1 MRIVVLSDIHIGS
14 IKDTVYVYNVL
25 TSIFDTELKFH
36 KTDAI
41 IFTGD
46 FFHRL
51 LKTNEEYT
59 SLAVNVVSYLVR
71 LCKNKIKIRFI
82 YGTESHECTSYRIF
96 NHHFNS
102 DSVDMKLI
110 ETVTEE
116 ELFPNVNVLYIPE
129 EYVNSKEEHYRKY
142 LYSGKH
148 YDFIFLHGV
157 IAEGMPMAL
166 FNKTNSMEKKT
177 PVFHA
182 KELSDACD
190 ICLAGHFHVNTH
202 MDSNVYYVGS
212 LFRNS
217 FNEEGAKGYYVIE
230 DKKLEFVENKEAYQ
244 YKTYTF
250 EDTDPVYGSTENLI
264 EKIKEIKEENKELFN
279 NEREGKIRMLFKLPS
294 NIDESYRETIRNL
307 LFNDKKIAPL
317 IKENENIINDSSNDV
332 VQEYEFVL
340 DSSLNIYEKLHK
352 YIDKIHSVD
361 LSVNEIKKYILDDLK
376 LE

>member
-25 TSIFDTELKFH
+25 TTIFDNELKFH
-36 KTDAI
+36 KTDVI

-59 SLAVNVVSYLVR
+59 SLAVNVVSYLVK
-71 LCKNKIKIRFI
+71 LCKNKTKIRFI
-82 YGTESHECTSYRIF
+82 YGTESHECSSYRIF

-116 ELFPNVNVLYIPE
+116 ALFPGVNVLYIPE
-129 EYVNSKEEHYRKY
+129 EYVSSKEEYYKKY

-148 YDFIFLHGV
+148 YDFIFGHGV
-157 IAEGMPMAL
+157 IAEGMPMAVL
-166 FNKTNSMEKKT
+166 NKSITMEKKT
-177 PVFHA
+177 PIFKS
-182 KELSDACD
+182 KELAISCTY
-190 ICLAGHFHVNTH
+190 CFYGHYHVHSTLEP
-202 MDSNVYYVGS
+202 NVFYVGS

-217 FNEEGAKGYYVIE
+217 FGEEESKGYYVIE
-230 DKKLEFVENKEAYQ
+230 DDRLEFVENKAAYR

-250 EDTDPVYGSTENLI
+250 EDTDPVYSSTENLI
-264 EKIKEIKEENKELFN
+264 EKIKEIKEENKDLFN
-279 NEREGKIRMLFKLPS
+279 NEVDGKIRMIFKLPS
-294 NIDESYRETIRNL
+294 NIKDSYRETIRNL
-307 LFNDKKIAPL
+307 LFNDKKISPL
-317 IKENENIINDSSNDV
+317 IKENENILNDSNNEV